1 MSDEEDVVAAAEKA
15 LEESVEEARKE
26 FLQWFI
32 MTPEPSQ
39 VICRRCSAMVYA
51 PYAGVHHQHHMA
63 IGHAILIATR
73 SPCAYPIPD
82 RAEGMVQELLA
93 SFGLTLK
100 EGELTMLWCGDG

>member
-1 MSDEEDVVAAAEKA
+1 MSEEEDVVAAAEKA

-51 PYAGVHHQHHMA
+51 PFANVHHQHHMA
-63 IGHAILIATR
+63 IGHVVLLATR
-73 SPCAYPIPD
+73 SPEAHPVPEHAMD
-82 RAEGMVQELLA
+82 MVQETLA

-100 EGELTMLWCGDG
+100 EGELVMLWCGDG